1 MNLKLNQI
9 KPKIYERALYR
20 LEAQVS
26 NEVRTKISNEVRT
39 KISDEVWDEVWTQ
52 VWRDIRVKLNNN
64 INDILVK

>member
-1 MNLKLNQI
+1 VEYMNLKLNQI
-9 KPKIYERALYR
+9 KPKIYERALYQ

-26 NEVRTKISNEVRT
+26 NEVRTKIS
-39 KISDEVWDEVWTQ
+39 DEVWDDVWTQ